1 VAKKDDVIQKLLA
14 VVDEDAISV
23 DMTYQSGVA
32 VSVQVPANNL
42 WDAARA
48 CDVMGFYLESITGLD
63 FQDTAEMVYHLNCY
77 EPKSRIVLRT
87 LCEHSQSLPTISDIF
102 PSALWLE
109 REVHEFFGISFTDH
123 PDLRPLLLPEDAD
136 YYPLRKSFGKTHA
149 YHERKEIYGTGQEPV
164 VSGQESAVNSETE

>member
-1 VAKKDDVIQKLLA
+1 VAKKDDIIQKLLA
-14 VVDEDAISV
+14 VINEDAISV

-42 WDAARA
+42 RDAARA

-63 FQDTAEMVYHLNCY
+63 FQDTAELVYHLNCY

-87 LCEHSQSLPTISDIF
+87 LCEHSQSPPTISDIYL
-102 PSALWLE
+102 SALWLE

-136 YYPLRKSFGKTHA
+136 YYPLRKTFGKTHA
-149 YHERKEIYGTGQEPV
+149 YHERKEIYG
-164 VSGQESAVNSETE
+164 